1 MDRAAG
7 NHHVSN
13 RELLLYLARNFCI
26 AFWVEALIA
35 QPIARQAMKKLHKRQ
50 DRKAQVISS

>member
-1 MDRAAG
+1 MYPIE
-7 NHHVSN
+7 NFF
-13 RELLLYLARNFCI
+13 YIWPRNFCI

-50 DRKAQVISS
+50 DRKAQAISS